1 MLPIIANMPFQS
13 QGMMDRMI
21 LISVPFVK
29 KGTSKLLKLCNSYIF
44 YMNLALF
51 CRFKGARE
59 IRDHFCAKQSD
70 LAGNANFIE
79 YRLCGP
85 GSVEADFMENL
96 GASDI
101 YKYGMEQRVA
111 VPGKFPFISAK
122 NWRKSHLGQFGNYL
136 YPLFIFFK
144 KNRLD
149 L

>member
-1 MLPIIANMPFQS
+1 
-13 QGMMDRMI
+13 
-21 LISVPFVK
+21 
-29 KGTSKLLKLCNSYIF
+29 
-44 YMNLALF
+44 MNLALF

-122 NWRKSHLGQFGNYL
+122 NWRRSHLSQFGNYL
-136 YPLFIFFK
+136 YLLFFK
-144 KNRLD
+144 KMLILVVTSLTKIISVFAGCTQGANAIVKVLLANLREGESNGRQISV
-149 L
+149 